1 MTMSVDVENFDVLI
15 GGEQGLVSVF
25 ANQAGRAALRFRQGD
40 LVVDWRDTDDLPEE
54 WQCMVF
60 DTRDDS
66 APMSGRD
73 FALRITKHLG
83 QTKLRVGWAMVGG
96 TIEVIKG

>member
-1 MTMSVDVENFDVLI
+1 VTANVANFDVLI
-15 GGEQGLVSVF
+15 DGKQGLVNVF
-25 ANQAGRAALRFRQGD
+25 ANQAGRASLRFRQGD
-40 LVVDWRDTDDLPEE
+40 LVIDWHNTDDMPKE
-54 WQCMVF
+54 WQCMMF

-73 FALRITKHLG
+73 FALRIAKHLG
-83 QTKLRVGWAMVGG
+83 QTKLRVGWALVGG